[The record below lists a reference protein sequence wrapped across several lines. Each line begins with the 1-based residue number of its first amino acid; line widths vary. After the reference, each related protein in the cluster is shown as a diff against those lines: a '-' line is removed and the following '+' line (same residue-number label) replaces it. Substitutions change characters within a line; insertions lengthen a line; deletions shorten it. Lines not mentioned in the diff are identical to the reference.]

1 MEIQGEF
8 RFQWLQMDLQE
19 YKFVLIRILGYY
31 CMDYFKEVCLV
42 AMGSSIRKPSMSA
55 TSVSTSI
62 GGNETVGDVLRKAK
76 KELILSRICYGLFLL
91 VLVALIVYLFVAGY
105 VGMLVDEFFA
115 LL

>member
-1 MEIQGEF
+1 
-8 RFQWLQMDLQE
+8 
-19 YKFVLIRILGYY
+19 
-31 CMDYFKEVCLV
+31 MDYFKEVCLV
-42 AMGSSIRKPSMSA
+42 AMGSSIRKPTMSA
-55 TSVSTSI
+55 TSVSSSI